1 MGKEGLKTRT
11 INIRQGFDKS
21 RCGES
26 SYNFSPSKRDKII
39 REISEA
45 IQIEARKNRIKEIK
59 SEELARNFILD

>member
-26 SYNFSPSKRDKII
+26 PYNFSPRKQDKVI
-39 REISEA
+39 REISKA
-45 IQIEARKNRIKEIK
+45 IQTEAEKNRIKQIK
-59 SEELARNFILD
+59 SEELSKRIVLD